1 MTCYIDLET
10 YSATPLKNGT
20 YVYAADAEVMLV
32 TYAFGDGPV
41 QLWDRT
47 RDTRTPGDLLDYIY
61 SIDLTGGTFT
71 AHSSMF
77 DRNVLRLTPDTNMRS
92 LFEGVPI
99 EAWRDTLVKALSHGL
114 PGGLDRLGELL
125 NIPMD
130 QRKLKEG
137 KKLIKLFCC
146 PQKDG
151 SRNTRYTHPQ
161 EWETFCEYA
170 IQDIP
175 SMRAIDHA
183 LPKWNSEGAQLAL
196 WHLDQHINDRGFL
209 VDRDLCVA
217 ALDTVDREK
226 SRQRTS
232 TAALSGGE
240 LESTTQRD
248 AFLTHVFME
257 YGVDLPNLKADT
269 LERRLADQELPQAL
283 RDLIAIRLEVSST
296 TTTKYKTLLKAI
308 NTDGRMCG
316 TLQFR
321 GAQRT
326 GRDAGRLFQPQ
337 NLMRIPKYVAV
348 MYDDVVECIK
358 EGAADLVYEKPIE
371 VCGSVVR
378 GSIIAPPGR
387 KLAVADLSNIEGRKC
402 AWLCGEQWKLDT
414 FREADLHG
422 GPDNYRVAYGA
433 AFNVDPEDVD
443 DWQRQIGKV
452 MELFL
457 QYQGGVGA
465 FMTGAIT
472 YGIDI
477 DKMASGVLPTLPRW
491 AYDEAKDFLAWLR
504 SDKKNIIKEE
514 ARGTRT
520 GKRSTFGLTDESFIA
535 CDALKRLWRSRHP
548 GNVAMWRLLE
558 DTVRSAIC
566 TPGITFPCGKL
577 KIRRDGAWLRIGL
590 PSGRALCYASPQL
603 TGERQVISYMGVDAY
618 TRRWQRIY
626 TYGGKLLENIT
637 QGSSADSMFDA
648 VAPAEE
654 EGFPIVLRVHD
665 ELVADVPDAPEF
677 TGERLAE
684 IMSVVQPWATGLP
697 LHAKGITTSRYRK
710 G

>member
-41 QLWDRT
+41 SLWDRT
-47 RDTRTPGDLLDYIY
+47 RDKSVPEDLVDYIN

-77 DRNVLRLTPDTNMRS
+77 DRNVLRLTPEQRVRD
-92 LFEGVPI
+92 LFKDVPI

-114 PGGLDRLGELL
+114 PGSLDRLGELL

-137 KKLIKLFCC
+137 KKLIKLFCT

-151 SRNTRYTHPQ
+151 TRNTRYTHPQ

-196 WHLDQHINDRGFL
+196 WHLDQRINDRGFL

-226 SRQRTS
+226 ARQRTN
-232 TAALSGGE
+232 TAILSGGE

-248 AFLTHVFME
+248 AFLTYVFME
-257 YGVDLPNLKADT
+257 HGVDLPNLKADT
-269 LERRLADQELPQAL
+269 LERRLNDQELPQAL

-296 TTTKYKTLLKAI
+296 SSTKYKTLLKAI
-308 NTDGRMCG
+308 NTDGRMRG

-337 NLMRIPKYVAV
+337 NLMRIPKYIAKQ
-348 MYDDVVECIK
+348 YDSVIDCIK

-378 GSIIAPPGR
+378 GSIIAAPGR

-402 AWLCGEQWKLDT
+402 AWLCDEQWKLDS
-414 FREADLHG
+414 FREQDKG
-422 GPDNYRVAYGA
+422 GPDMYVLAYA
-433 AFNVDPEDVD
+433 MAFNVDPDDVD
-443 DWQRQIGKV
+443 DYLRQIGKV
-452 MELFL
+452 LELFM

-465 FMTGAIT
+465 FLTGAAT
-472 YGIDI
+472 YGIDLAAMT
-477 DKMASGVLPTLPRW
+477 KAVWPTLPK
-491 AYDEAKDFLAWLR
+491 AT
-504 SDKKNIIKEE
+504 IEE
-514 ARGTRT
+514 ATGFLEWTRKQRRT
-520 GKRSTFGLTDESFIA
+520 TYGLPDDVFIT
-535 CDALKRLWRSRHP
+535 CDSLKRLWRGRHA
-548 GNVAMWRLLE
+548 NTEAMWGWLE
-558 DTVRSAIC
+558 NTVRSAIL

-603 TGERQVISYMGVDAY
+603 KGDKQEISYMGVSPY
-618 TRRWQRIY
+618 TRQWQRLK
-626 TYGGKLLENIT
+626 TYGGKLLENVT
-637 QGSSADSMFDA
+637 QGSSADNMFDA
-648 VAPAEE
+648 VVPAEN